1 MELQPAPGVFPG
13 MAIRHPVSGSA
24 RPRNRLS
31 SVAVPS
37 TPNRL
42 LPILLVLAVSLVGCA
57 EKAARVL
64 GNERLARGVEGLG
77 TTARG
82 DTLVDRDT
90 YANPSATA
98 IRGATLLIGRE
109 TGYEARSLFRVLTWN
124 LPDTSIHPNQI
135 IRTTFQ
141 IEFDPSVNE
150 DLPISGTPVELHQGG
165 ASWDTTTVEWPGPPL
180 GLLLASGAD
189 DVAPFSLDLQQSG
202 FDSLRS
208 WSQHPD
214 TTGFVLNLGGSGN
227 GVRGFQAGTGVFR
240 VVYTHIVSGFPKTD
254 SLDTRLATDLTIHTP
269 LTPPLGVETTLLLG
283 GLFRAEALFHAPV
296 PVPPKGFSIN
306 GASIV
311 AYIESP
317 AFPTDEEVE
326 IRAYRVLRDWDESP
340 VSADAAG
347 DSLGSLAIAILPH
360 YRVRSAGDS
369 ITIPIPILLAR
380 EWSTNPS
387 SNDGILVRVTD
398 SAKAPEIRL
407 FSRESGAPPVLRL
420 STTTPPPGR
429 F

>member
-1 MELQPAPGVFPG
+1 M
-13 MAIRHPVSGSA
+13 R
-24 RPRNRLS
+24 
-31 SVAVPS
+31 S

-42 LPILLVLAVSLVGCA
+42 LPVLLVLVVSILGCA

-77 TTARG
+77 TTTQG

-90 YANPSATA
+90 YVNPSPAA
-98 IRGATLLIGRE
+98 LRGATLLIGRG
-109 TGYEARSLFRVLTWN
+109 TGYEARSLFRVLAWN
-124 LPDTSIHPNQI
+124 LPDTTIHSNQI
-135 IRTTFQ
+135 IRVTFQ
-141 IEFDPSVNE
+141 IEFDASVDEN
-150 DLPISGTPVELHQGG
+150 LPITGTPVELHQAG

-189 DVAPFSLDLQQSG
+189 DLAPFSLELQPFG

-214 TTGFVLNLGGSGN
+214 TTGFMLSLGSGS

-240 VVYTHIVSGFPKTD
+240 VVYTHLVSGIPKTD

-269 LTPPLGVETTLLLG
+269 ITPPAGTETTLILG
-283 GLFRAEALFHAPV
+283 GLFRTEALFHAPV

-306 GASIV
+306 GAAIV

-317 AFPTDEEVE
+317 AFPSDEEVE

-340 VSADAAG
+340 ASADAAG
-347 DSLGSLAIAILPH
+347 DSLGSIPIAILPH

-387 SNDGILVRVTD
+387 SNDGLLVRVTD
-398 SAKAPEIRL
+398 SVKAPEIR
-407 FSRESGAPPVLRL
+407 FSSRESASPPVLRL

>member
-1 MELQPAPGVFPG
+1 M
-13 MAIRHPVSGSA
+13 
-24 RPRNRLS
+24 
-31 SVAVPS
+31 AVPS

-42 LPILLVLAVSLVGCA
+42 LPVLLVLVVSLVGCA
-57 EKAARVL
+57 EKAARIT

-77 TTARG
+77 TTTQG

-90 YANPSATA
+90 YANPTGLAL
-98 IRGATLLIGRE
+98 RGATLLIGRE
-109 TGYEARSLFRVLTWN
+109 GAYEARSLFRVLNWN
-124 LPDTSIHPNQI
+124 LPDTSVHSDQI
-135 IRTTFQ
+135 IRVTFQ
-141 IEFDPSVNE
+141 LEFDPSVDE
-150 DLPISGTPVELHQGG
+150 DLPITGTPVELHQAG
-165 ASWDTTTVEWPGPPL
+165 ASGDTATVGWPGPPL

-189 DVAPFSLDLQQSG
+189 DLAPFSLELQPFG

-214 TTGFVLNLGGSGN
+214 TTGFVLNLGAGSGI
-227 GVRGFQAGTGVFR
+227 RGFQAGTGIFR
-240 VVYTHIVSGFPKTD
+240 VVYTHLVSGIPKSD

-269 LTPPLGVETTLLLG
+269 ISPPAGTETTLILG
-283 GLFRAEALFHAPV
+283 GLFRTEALFHAPV

-306 GASIV
+306 SASIV

-326 IRAYRVLRDWDESP
+326 IRAYRVLRDWSESP
-340 VSADAAG
+340 VVADSAAG
-347 DSLGSLAIAILPH
+347 SLGTIPIAILPH

-369 ITIPIPILLAR
+369 ITIPIPVLIAR
-380 EWSTNPS
+380 EWSTNPG
-387 SNDGILVRVTD
+387 SNDGLLVRVTD
-398 SAKAPEIRL
+398 PVRAPEIRL
-407 FSRESGAPPVLRL
+407 FSRESAKPPVLRL

>member
-1 MELQPAPGVFPG
+1 M
-13 MAIRHPVSGSA
+13 
-24 RPRNRLS
+24 
-31 SVAVPS
+31 PS

-42 LPILLVLAVSLVGCA
+42 LPVLLVLVVSLLGCA
-57 EKAARVL
+57 EKAARIT

-77 TTARG
+77 TTTRG
-82 DTLVDRDT
+82 DTLADRDT
-90 YANPSATA
+90 YANPSAA
-98 IRGATLLIGRE
+98 ALRGATLLIGRE
-109 TGYEARSLFRVLTWN
+109 TGYEARSLFRVLNWN
-124 LPDTSIHPNQI
+124 LPDTSVHPQI
-135 IRTTFQ
+135 IRVTFQ
-141 IEFDPSVNE
+141 IEFDASVDE
-150 DLPISGTPVELHQGG
+150 DLPITGTPVELHQAG

-180 GLLLASGAD
+180 GLLLASGTD
-189 DVAPFSLDLQQSG
+189 DLAPFSIELQPFG
-202 FDSLRS
+202 FDSLRA

-214 TTGFVLNLGGSGN
+214 TTGFMLNLGSGS
-227 GVRGFQAGTGVFR
+227 GVRGFQAGTGIFR
-240 VVYTHIVSGFPKTD
+240 VVYTHLVSGFPKSD

-269 LTPPLGVETTLLLG
+269 IAPPAGTETSVILG

-306 GASIV
+306 SASIV

-326 IRAYRVLRDWDESP
+326 IRAYRVLRDWDESSA
-340 VSADAAG
+340 SADAAA
-347 DSLGSLAIAILPH
+347 DSLGSIPIAILPH

-387 SNDGILVRVTD
+387 FNDGLLVRVTD
-398 SAKAPEIRL
+398 PVKAPEIRL
-407 FSRESGAPPVLRL
+407 FSRESANPPVLRL